1 MAKRTNLFM
10 CSSCGNDFPKWSGQC
25 PACKEWNTVS
35 QVFSTFLKPTS
46 GSKTSPQNKVKP
58 ENPKNTLEQAQYSYQ
73 ATSISE
79 IDRVL
84 GQGLTP
90 GGIYL
95 LAGQPGIGKSTLLT
109 QLAIKLSQSTTN
121 SKNSSRKPSKTP
133 KNKKNSPK
141 GVLYVC
147 SEENSTQVATRINR
161 FTKKDTNALHLL
173 NTSNIEA
180 ILTQSSIS
188 KYSLIIIDSIQS
200 VQTDLNPTSP
210 GSPSQVK
217 DSANLIIKMAKETQ
231 TPVIIVGHVTKSGSI
246 AGPKLLEHMVDS
258 VLELSGDR
266 QHNLRLLRSV
276 KNRFGPTDETGIFKM
291 TGKGL
296 EEVKDPSKFM
306 LEGRVENAPGSS
318 LCLIMEGTR
327 PLTVEIQALVV
338 SSNLAIPRRV
348 AKGININR
356 LQLIC
361 AVLTKHLKLTLG
373 NKDVFVNVTAGYNLT
388 EPGADLGIALAII
401 SSVKNKPLP
410 NHSIAFG
417 ELGLLGEIRSV
428 AFQEK
433 RTKEAKTLGYKKT
446 ISPEN
451 TKHLKEIKL

>member
-1 MAKRTNLFM
+1 MAKPTTLFM
-10 CSSCGNDFPKWSGQC
+10 CSSCGNEFSKWAGQC

-35 QVFSTFLKPTS
+35 QVTSSFLKPS
-46 GSKTSPQNKVKP
+46 SSSKTSRQNQVKP
-58 ENPKNTLEQAQYSYQ
+58 QNPKNTLKSVQSSYL

-84 GQGLTP
+84 GLGLTS
-90 GGIYL
+90 GGVYL

-109 QLAIKLSQSTTN
+109 QLAIKLSQTIT
-121 SKNSSRKPSKTP
+121 KASR
-133 KNKKNSPK
+133 
-141 GVLYVC
+141 GVLYIC

-161 FTKKDTNALHLL
+161 FTNKDTSNLKLL
-173 NTSNIEA
+173 NTSNVES
-180 ILTQSSIS
+180 ILTQGSLNE
-188 KYSLIIIDSIQS
+188 YNLIIIDSIQS
-200 VQTDLNPTSP
+200 IQTDLNPTSP
-210 GSPSQVK
+210 GSPSQIK
-217 DSANLIIKMAKETQ
+217 DSTNLIIKMAKETQ
-231 TPVIIVGHVTKSGSI
+231 TPIILVGHVTKQGSI

-291 TGKGL
+291 TSKGL

-318 LCLIMEGTR
+318 LGLIMEGTR

-338 SSNLAIPRRV
+338 PSNLAIPRRV

-361 AVLTKHLKLTLG
+361 AILTKHLKLPLG

-388 EPGADLGIALAII
+388 EPGADLSIALAII
-401 SSVKNKPLP
+401 SSSKNLPLP
-410 NHSIAFG
+410 KNSISFG

-428 AFQEK
+428 AFQDK
-433 RTKEAKTLGYKKT
+433 RLKEAKTLSYQKI
-446 ISPEN
+446 ISPTN
-451 TKHLKEIKL
+451 TTHLSQVKL

>member
-1 MAKRTNLFM
+1 M
-10 CSSCGNDFPKWSGQC
+10 CTSCGNDFPKWAGQC
-25 PACKEWNTVS
+25 PACKEWNTLSLVN
-35 QVFSTFLKPTS
+35 TFLKS
-46 GSKTSPQNKVKP
+46 SPGQKRPKLNKVKP
-58 ENPKNTLEQAQYSYQ
+58 QNPKKTLESVQHSYL

-90 GGIYL
+90 GGVYL

-109 QLAIKLSQSTTN
+109 QLAIKLSQKATKS
-121 SKNSSRKPSKTP
+121 
-133 KNKKNSPK
+133 K

-161 FTKKDTNALHLL
+161 FTKKDTTQLHLL
-173 NTSNIEA
+173 STSNIES
-180 ILTQSSIS
+180 ILAQSSLT
-188 KYSLIIIDSIQS
+188 KYDLVIIDSVQS

-210 GSPSQVK
+210 GSPSQIK
-217 DSANLIIKMAKETQ
+217 DSANLIIQMAKETQ
-231 TPVIIVGHVTKSGSI
+231 TPVILVGNVTKAGSI

-291 TGKGL
+291 TNLGL

-338 SSNLAIPRRV
+338 PSNLAIPRRV

-361 AVLTKHLKLTLG
+361 AVLTKHLKLPLG

-388 EPGADLGIALAII
+388 EPGADLSIALAIL
-401 SSVKNKPLP
+401 SSTKNKPLP
-410 NHSIAFG
+410 QNTISFG

-433 RTKEAKTLGYKKT
+433 RVKEAKTLGYKKT
-446 ISPEN
+446 FSPQN
-451 TKHLKEIKL
+451 TPHLKQIKL

>member
-1 MAKRTNLFM
+1 M

-25 PACKEWNTVS
+25 PACKDWNSVS
-35 QVFSTFLKPTS
+35 QVFGSYLKSPTGSKNSSRIKLKP
-46 GSKTSPQNKVKP
+46 Q
-58 ENPKNTLEQAQYSYQ
+58 NPKKTLESAQNRYLP
-73 ATSISE
+73 TLITE

-90 GGIYL
+90 GGVYL

-109 QLAIKLSQSTTN
+109 QLAIKLSQTSTKS
-121 SKNSSRKPSKTP
+121 SKRD
-133 KNKKNSPK
+133 KNAPN
-141 GVLYVC
+141 GVLYIC

-161 FTKKDTNALHLL
+161 FTKKDTSHLELL
-173 NTSNIEA
+173 NTSNIES
-180 ILTQSSIS
+180 ILDQNALSR
-188 KYSLIIIDSIQS
+188 YNLVIIDSIQS

-210 GSPSQVK
+210 GSPSQIK
-217 DSANLIIKMAKETQ
+217 DCANLIIRMAKETQ
-231 TPVIIVGHVTKSGSI
+231 TPVIIVGHVTKQGSI

-276 KNRFGPTDETGIFKM
+276 KNRFGPTDETGIFQM
-291 TGKGL
+291 TGNGL
-296 EEVKDPSKFM
+296 EEVKDPSQFM
-306 LEGRVENAPGSS
+306 LEGRVKNAPGSS

-348 AKGININR
+348 AKGININK

-361 AVLTKHLKLTLG
+361 AVLTKHLRLPLG

-401 SSVKNKPLP
+401 SSIKNKPLS
-410 NHSIAFG
+410 NNTIAFG

-428 AFQEK
+428 PFQEK
-433 RTKEAKTLGYKKT
+433 RLKEAKTLGYQKT
-446 ISPEN
+446 ISPNN
-451 TKHLKEIKL
+451 TNHLKQIKL

>member
-1 MAKRTNLFM
+1 MAKQTNVFM
-10 CSSCGNDFPKWSGQC
+10 CTSCGNDFPKWSGQC
-25 PACKEWNTVS
+25 PACKEWNTLSLVN
-35 QVFSTFLKPTS
+35 TFLKSSTRQ
-46 GSKTSPQNKVKP
+46 KAPQRNKVKP
-58 ENPKNTLEQAQYSYQ
+58 QTPKKTLESAQSSYLP
-73 ATSISE
+73 TLISE

-90 GGIYL
+90 GGVYL

-109 QLAIKLSQSTTN
+109 QLAIKLSQNIT
-121 SKNSSRKPSKTP
+121 KSS
-133 KNKKNSPK
+133 K

-147 SEENSTQVATRINR
+147 SEENSTQVAVRVKR
-161 FTKKDTNALHLL
+161 FTSKNTNNLHLL
-173 NTSNIEA
+173 STSN
-180 ILTQSSIS
+180 TDSIIAQGS
-188 KYSLIIIDSIQS
+188 ITKYNLIIIDSIQS

-210 GSPSQVK
+210 GSPSQIK
-217 DSANLIIKMAKETQ
+217 DSANLIIQMAKETQ
-231 TPVIIVGHVTKSGSI
+231 TPVVLVGHVTKQGSI

-276 KNRFGPTDETGIFKM
+276 KNRFGPTDETGIFQM
-291 TGKGL
+291 TSKGL
-296 EEVKDPSKFM
+296 KEVKDPSKFM

-327 PLTVEIQALVV
+327 PLTVEVQALVV
-338 SSNLAIPRRV
+338 PSNLAIPRRV

-361 AVLTKHLKLTLG
+361 AVLTKHLKLPLG

-388 EPGADLGIALAII
+388 EPGADLGIALAIL
-401 SSVKNKPLP
+401 SSSKNKPLP
-410 NHSIAFG
+410 PNSISFG

-428 AFQEK
+428 AFQDK
-433 RTKEAKTLGYKKT
+433 RIKEAKTLGYQKT

-451 TKHLKEIKL
+451 TPHLSKINL